1 MQAEET
7 RKYKGIGENKVSGRE
22 HDSSNAATSNE
33 TVATHKVNSN
43 ARKGKELRSRTCC
56 KKQTRENFKKWY
68 KQESRAQ
75 LWAGI

>member
-33 TVATHKVNSN
+33 TVATHNVHFHE
-43 ARKGKELRSRTCC
+43 RKAE
-56 KKQTRENFKKWY
+56 
-68 KQESRAQ
+68 
-75 LWAGI
+75 